1 MSIFSC
7 WKSRN
12 IIRYQQKVYTPKTLL
27 QLMKSEIMMENTLQ
41 LQILK
46 NNQRYPIFFVGGP
59 YEYLLK
65 NYQRTAKFFL
75 TWGLNQRYFPDH

>member
-27 QLMKSEIMMENTLQ
+27 QLMKSEIIMENTLQ

-46 NNQRYPIFFVGGP
+46 
-59 YEYLLK
+59 K
-65 NYQRTAKFFL
+65 
-75 TWGLNQRYFPDH
+75 